1 MKCCTI
7 IRADGGYMRENYIP
21 PFIVLLAGAITGII
35 NIVNHVE
42 VETALKRLLIVIIIF
57 YFIGLITRSV
67 IRMALTKFAKEEQ
80 TEEIIEEELPDL
92 K

>member
-1 MKCCTI
+1 
-7 IRADGGYMRENYIP
+7 MRENYIP